1 MEKVC
6 RICKVQFRTDD
17 NEITICDGC
26 VKSIVLC
33 IVKDEESSLALGK
46 KILGLP
52 AQSFGIGGTGSV
64 ADFFRREINQV
75 SK

>member
-6 RICKVQFRTDD
+6 RICKIQFRTDD
-17 NEITICDGC
+17 NELTLCEDC
-26 VKSIVLC
+26 VKAIVLG
-33 IVKDEESSLALGK
+33 IAKSEEQSVNLGK
-46 KILGLP
+46 TILNLP
-52 AQSFGIGGTGSV
+52 ASSFGIGGSGTV